1 MLQAL
6 TRLVLGAVVMVSA
19 AQATPAAAEDKT
31 ILISFSKA
39 SYPFFEAVRVHAEDE
54 ARQLGVRVIF
64 ADGKGDSTIQAT
76 ALENAIAPGRVDGV
90 LIAPNDIYALVP
102 SVNYVLQ
109 QGVPLVTFDT
119 RVRGASRDVPH
130 VGIDNVE
137 GGRILAGW
145 VVDNLPGGAKV
156 LHLTGLPGS
165 SSGIDRA
172 KGVRE
177 GLAAAGSKYEIV
189 GEASANWSRT
199 EGMLVTEGQL
209 TFLPKPPDAIIAD
222 NDDMATGAIEAIRQ
236 TGRDPRA
243 IKVVGFDAL
252 PFALQAVREG
262 TLAATVDQKP
272 GAQIRTALRMMSEH
286 LRSGAPLRSVEIE
299 PVLITKDNL
308 HDAEIAP
315 RVSQ

>member
-6 TRLVLGAVVMVSA
+6 TRLVLSAVVMVSA
-19 AQATPAAAEDKT
+19 AQTTPAAAQDKT

-39 SYPFFEAVRVHAEDE
+39 SYPFFEAVRAHAEDE
-54 ARQLGVRVIF
+54 ARQLDVRVIF
-64 ADGKGDSTIQAT
+64 ADGKGDSTIQAA
-76 ALENAIAPGRVDGV
+76 ALENAIAPGRVDGI
-90 LIAPNDIYALVP
+90 LIAPNDIYALAP

-109 QGVPLVTFDT
+109 QDVPLVTFDT
-119 RVRGASRDVPH
+119 RVRGTSRDVPH

-137 GGRILAGW
+137 GGRTLANW
-145 VVDNLPGGAKV
+145 VVDNFPAGAKV
-156 LHLTGLPGS
+156 LHLTGLSGS

-177 GLAAAGSKYEIV
+177 GLAAAGGKYEIV

-222 NDDMATGAIEAIRQ
+222 NDDMAMGAVEAIRQ
-236 TGRDPRA
+236 TGRDPQA
-243 IKVVGFDAL
+243 IKVIGFDAL

-272 GAQIRTALRMMSEH
+272 GAQIRTALRIMSEY
-286 LRSGAPLRSVEIE
+286 LRNGAPLRSVKIE
-299 PVLITKDNL
+299 PVLITKENL
-308 HDAEIAP
+308 QDAEITP